1 MKHHL
6 ACPLDFGL
14 KIVHFS
20 VTLQQAAWL
29 PFQNLPQWSH
39 AQLCWLKSSNQGI
52 QFRFLTNA
60 CLYHQSL
67 ETYACQTLVT
77 NKALSTT
84 GHNGQIKQIPPPSL
98 KYMVHTAFILC
109 KCSDERGSSLNMTKH
124 IVCTRPW
131 LLPSPTDINMETP
144 PKQSGDP
151 PFHWDIQPSL
161 SHTPSFLGKSGNAL
175 PSRQCSACKW
185 KYWSALLQY
194 LFVLCQAPSYDLYTQ
209 CRECQVCRW

>member
-1 MKHHL
+1 M
-6 ACPLDFGL
+6 F
-14 KIVHFS
+14 
-20 VTLQQAAWL
+20 
-29 PFQNLPQWSH
+29 
-39 AQLCWLKSSNQGI
+39 
-52 QFRFLTNA
+52 
-60 CLYHQSL
+60 
-67 ETYACQTLVT
+67 
-77 NKALSTT
+77 
-84 GHNGQIKQIPPPSL
+84 IPPVLGNICMPSFGHKEATINYKTHWSKEK
-98 KYMVHTAFILC
+98 KYCLLVSSTWCMQVSYCASVLMKEH
-109 KCSDERGSSLNMTKH
+109 SSLNMTKH
-124 IVCTRPW
+124 SVRTRPW

-209 CRECQVCRW
+209 CRECRVCRW